1 MDSGSRIAI
10 VGVGEV
16 GGAIAYNLTLGSIAS
31 ELLLVELDLNL
42 RNAQVEDL
50 SDVAY
55 STGSST
61 RVRSAT
67 YGEAAQSDIVV
78 ITAASKHTLGQNTI
92 DCTSR
97 NTSMIREVMDAMK
110 PFRSDTILLV
120 VANPVDLLTSIAQGM
135 SGLPKSQVIGSG
147 TSLDTSRLRRMVA
160 SRGSVSPSSIGAF
173 VVGVHGEDQVTA
185 WSTATVGA
193 VPISEVH
200 MFSALDRARIDS
212 TYKHRSR
219 VITQG
224 KGSAVFGIASIS
236 ANLCCSILLDK
247 REISPVC
254 HFQPKFDCCLSM
266 PAIIGR
272 KGILSTLHLSLD
284 DQEQAAIAASA
295 KHLKDRIEWIQKY
308 WWL

>member
-1 MDSGSRIAI
+1 M
-10 VGVGEV
+10 
-16 GGAIAYNLTLGSIAS
+16 LTSLTI
-31 ELLLVELDLNL
+31 
-42 RNAQVEDL
+42 
-50 SDVAY
+50 
-55 STGSST
+55 
-61 RVRSAT
+61 
-67 YGEAAQSDIVV
+67 
-78 ITAASKHTLGQNTI
+78 GQNTI

>member
-1 MDSGSRIAI
+1 M
-10 VGVGEV
+10 
-16 GGAIAYNLTLGSIAS
+16 
-31 ELLLVELDLNL
+31 
-42 RNAQVEDL
+42 
-50 SDVAY
+50 
-55 STGSST
+55 
-61 RVRSAT
+61 
-67 YGEAAQSDIVV
+67 
-78 ITAASKHTLGQNTI
+78 
-92 DCTSR
+92 
-97 NTSMIREVMDAMK
+97 
-110 PFRSDTILLV
+110 
-120 VANPVDLLTSIAQGM
+120 
-135 SGLPKSQVIGSG
+135 
-147 TSLDTSRLRRMVA
+147 
-160 SRGSVSPSSIGAF
+160 
-173 VVGVHGEDQVTA
+173 VGVHGEDQVTA